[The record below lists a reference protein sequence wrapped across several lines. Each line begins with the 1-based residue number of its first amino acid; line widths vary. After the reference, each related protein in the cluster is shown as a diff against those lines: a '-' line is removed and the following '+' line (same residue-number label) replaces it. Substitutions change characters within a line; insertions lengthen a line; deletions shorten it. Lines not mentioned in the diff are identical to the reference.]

1 MQSAIISVAFV
12 LAFYV
17 HVPLGPANCQ
27 LFSAACVVYKWSGVP
42 FWKLCSVMLPDQ
54 SLIISRCNPTWL
66 RHLTNPDLTDGWMR
80 FPVGMVWA
88 IPSRKD
94 TLRLSVLLASFVCFP
109 WLWHSA
115 RRKLPRCS
123 HNQVRIATVS
133 VTPPSWCRSKPLVC
147 LDYSQVTDPG
157 DYRLVK

>member
-1 MQSAIISVAFV
+1 MQSAINQWHLFLLFMCMYLWDLLTVSFFLLLV
-12 LAFYV
+12 LFINDQEF
-17 HVPLGPANCQ
+17 PFGNCV
-27 LFSAACVVYKWSGVP
+27 LWCY
-42 FWKLCSVMLPDQ
+42 
-54 SLIISRCNPTWL
+54 LIISCCNPTWL

-88 IPSRKD
+88 IPSGKD
-94 TLRLSVLLASFVCFP
+94 ILRLSVPLASFVCFP

-123 HNQVRIATVS
+123 YNQVRIATVS
-133 VTPPSWCRSKPLVC
+133 VIPPSWCRSKPLVC